1 MQIEQAFCRKP
12 VACRPPCLFLLA
24 FRQAEKG
31 LGFTPLPEGDSG
43 KKTMQLRYPSKT
55 LYDSCKTPPNLNFA
69 LRIFFFNEGTKILH
83 KNCLPVSSYI
93 VTFVSPNNH
102 LNFTYN
108 EF

>member
-24 FRQAEKG
+24 FQRAEKG

-55 LYDSCKTPPNLNFA
+55 LFYSCKTPANLNFA
-69 LRIFFFNEGTKILH
+69 LHTFFNEGTKILH
-83 KNCLPVSSYI
+83 KNCLSVSPYI
-93 VTFVSPNNH
+93 VTFVSPNNY
-102 LNFTYN
+102 LNFTYD

>member
-1 MQIEQAFCRKP
+1 MAFQR
-12 VACRPPCLFLLA
+12 
-24 FRQAEKG
+24 AEKG

-55 LYDSCKTPPNLNFA
+55 LCDTCKTPPSPFFA

-83 KNCLPVSSYI
+83 KNCLSVSPYI
-93 VTFVSPNNH
+93 VTFVSPNNY
-102 LNFTYN
+102 LNFTYD